1 MRPWLRSSPT
11 ARLWWLATRSRPVE
25 GNHLLRVP
33 VRWKSSGRILSLA
46 LLGGISLTAAAG
58 PMESAAFAAPSAA
71 PIAVAP
77 LSAGRCAAAMPSQAA
92 HTSLAPLAPLAPLAA
107 PIITSP
113 LAARAPAIFAVP
125 AMPGSLLAAAPAFPI
140 GGVPA
145 GFSGTP
151 ARAATATSR
160 ALTACAIAPDDM
172 RADLLAAT
180 QARRARAASAA
191 STITLVTKH
200 IPRARPAAPAPAQ
213 PAAPPTGAPITPP
226 ASGGP
231 GGITP
236 WTPVPGH
243 PTYAMSDPTGDPYA
257 SQFGVC
263 TWYAGFARPD
273 EPLRQMGPANNWPTL
288 AARYGLRTGSTPV
301 AGATVYFAPGVQ
313 GSGGH
318 VAHVEQVL
326 GGGWFI
332 ISEMNFYWNGGGWGR
347 VDWRYAYAAPGVTFI
362 Y

>member
-1 MRPWLRSSPT
+1 LP
-11 ARLWWLATRSRPVE
+11 
-25 GNHLLRVP
+25 RVLI
-33 VRWKSSGRILSLA
+33 RWKSSGRVLSLA
-46 LLGGISLTAAAG
+46 LLGGISLTSVAG
-58 PMESAAFAAPSAA
+58 PMQSAAFAAPSAA
-71 PIAVAP
+71 SIAATP
-77 LSAGRCAAAMPSQAA
+77 LSAGRCAAAVPPQAT
-92 HTSLAPLAPLAPLAA
+92 HTPLAPLAA
-107 PIITSP
+107 PRISSP
-113 LAARAPAIFAVP
+113 LAPRAPAIFAT
-125 AMPGSLLAAAPAFPI
+125 SAAPAFFA
-140 GGVPA
+140 GVPA
-145 GFSGTP
+145 GFSGIP
-151 ARAATATSR
+151 ARAATR
-160 ALTACAIAPDDM
+160 APAACATASAELGDM
-172 RADLLAAT
+172 RAELLAAA
-180 QARRARAASAA
+180 QARRARAMAHAA
-191 STITLVTKH
+191 PTITLVTRH
-200 IPRARPAAPAPAQ
+200 IARPRPAAPRPA
-213 PAAPPTGAPITPP
+213 PAAPPTGAPVTPP
-226 ASGGP
+226 ASGGSGGP

-243 PTYAMSDPTGDPYA
+243 PTYAMGDPAGDPYA

-347 VDWRYAYAAPGVTFI
+347 VDWRYAYTAPGVTFI